1 MSLKEKFMREE
12 ARERII
18 ECLKGGFDGYYC
30 DLHHEVFNTNYYI
43 VGTHK
48 AKEALLEYDVW
59 EAIKKT
65 QAYEK
70 DIFGEVFT
78 DLSDPEKVINLLFYI
93 IGEEVIQE
101 MLDESKT
108 WNENW
113 NNQADEETNAKI
125 LRELGE
131 LGE

>member
-12 ARERII
+12 ARERILN
-18 ECLKGGFDGYYC
+18 CLKNGYTGYYC

-59 EAIKKT
+59 DAIKKV

-70 DIFGEVFT
+70 DNFGEVYT
-78 DLSDPEKVINLLFYI
+78 DLSDPEKVVNILFYI

-101 MLDESKT
+101 MLDDSKT

-113 NNQADEETNAKI
+113 NSLADEETNAKI
-125 LRELGE
+125 LEELGE
-131 LGE
+131 